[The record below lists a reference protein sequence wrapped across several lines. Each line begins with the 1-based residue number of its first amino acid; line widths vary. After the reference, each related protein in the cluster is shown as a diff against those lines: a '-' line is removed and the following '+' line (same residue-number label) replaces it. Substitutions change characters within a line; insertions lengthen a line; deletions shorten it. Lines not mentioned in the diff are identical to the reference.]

1 MRLSRLLARASSII
15 ASQAKCSTP
24 SSWPPR
30 SSSTAPNCKQ
40 RNQKRCQTRK
50 SKAISTLQQSHGRN
64 VRLRA
69 GIRYQ
74 SPTHIDAETDR
85 TLRKADEEVEVRH
98 VNDLPALP
106 PGMRIG
112 LPHYRVYREE
122 VCQSLNMQL
131 NSMKHQLRDYYEEK
145 RQQVEKLRKEMLS
158 ATPVPERRANTA

>member
-1 MRLSRLLARASSII
+1 MPDAKEQGHLDSPALA
-15 ASQAKCSTP
+15 C
-24 SSWPPR
+24 
-30 SSSTAPNCKQ
+30 
-40 RNQKRCQTRK
+40 
-50 SKAISTLQQSHGRN
+50 RN

-98 VNDLPALP
+98 VNDLPAP
-106 PGMRIG
+106 APGMRIG
-112 LPHYRVYREE
+112 SPQCRVYREE

-158 ATPVPERRANTA
+158 ATRCRSVARTPHNSRVM